1 MLKLSESEIK
11 IEENIFGKL
20 NPQLKKLVKKRFKQ
34 PTLPQSLAITP
45 ILAGMNIMVISE
57 TGTGKTESVMLPI
70 FSMLLDKTSKPITV
84 LYITPLKALNRD
96 LLDRLIWWANKLE
109 LEIAVRHGDTSQY
122 QRKQQT
128 EFPPHMLIVTLE
140 TLQPILTGKRI
151 REHLRNVKYVILD
164 EVHETVESKRGIQL
178 ALGLERLKKLCGDFQ
193 LIMLSATVGSPEK
206 VAAFFSAG
214 QNVKI
219 VRAETPKQFE
229 IKVISPRPKPTDDKI
244 AKKVFTSKETA
255 ARLRTIME
263 LIKESRSSLTFTNT
277 REFAEILA
285 SRIKTIDKAFPAE
298 IHHSSLSKSVRIST
312 EKKFKAEEIKSII
325 CTSSLQLG
333 IDIGSID
340 QVTQYMS
347 PRSVTQLI
355 QRVGRSG
362 HGIERVS
369 KGIVIATDEDDC
381 FEATVIARRALA
393 GQIEPTK
400 SHRNSLDVLAHQLVG
415 MTLEDWKIDLQQA
428 YQTIRKAGPY
438 NSMSFDEFMSVCK
451 QLQQIGLVFL
461 NGYIKKKRRGFSYY
475 FQNLSTIPSIKQYK
489 IFNTLDQSFV
499 GVLDDGFVSI
509 HGDPGTTFIVKG
521 EPWRIIETEEDR
533 ILVEPSN
540 DIEAAVP
547 GWEGELMPVHFD
559 VAQEVGNL
567 RGRIYKL
574 LDKMKEKE
582 VIEELKHEYPIGDN
596 VAKKM
601 VKIIKQQKKH
611 DKTMITDDKNI
622 LVEDYE
628 NIVVLHTCFG
638 SIVNQTIGRFLATLL
653 TARLGS
659 IGLKTDPY
667 RIMIQFQQKNL
678 GLIKEILLKTKP
690 EHLRNYLELSIA
702 KTELFQWKFVHV
714 AKRFGAFSRDAQL
727 SRRKLKSVIEDYVN
741 TPVFKETMREIETE
755 KLDIERATELLG
767 KMQSGEIKLV
777 FKRGISP
784 LGKIGIKHK
793 YAEVIGPERPTK
805 EIFELFKHRLMN
817 TKTRLA
823 CMNCGEWT
831 QSYTIKDMP
840 EAVKCSK
847 CGALLLAV
855 VHPRQSNI
863 LKIIQKHLKKKRLRP
878 DEEEL
883 LNRAKKSAD
892 LYITYKRA
900 AVIMLAGRGVG
911 PYTAKRI
918 LRKYHESV
926 EDLLKNILEAER
938 AFLRTKKYWK
948 V

>member
-1 MLKLSESEIK
+1 MVLTLTEIRT
-11 IEENIFGKL
+11 EENVFEKL
-20 NPQLKKLVKKRFKQ
+20 NPQLRKFVKKRFKE
-34 PTLPQSLAITP
+34 PTLPQSLAIPP
-45 ILAGMNIMVISE
+45 ILGGMNTMVISE

-70 FSMLLDKTSKPITV
+70 FSKLLDEEQKPITV

-96 LLDRLIWWANKLE
+96 LLDRLIWWANKLG

-122 QRKQQT
+122 ERKQQM
-128 EFPPHMLIVTLE
+128 EFPPDIMIVTLE
-140 TLQPILTGKRI
+140 TLQPILTGKKI
-151 REHLRNVKYVILD
+151 REHLRNIKYIILD

-193 LIMLSATVGSPEK
+193 LIMLSATVGSPDR

-229 IKVISPRPKPTDDKI
+229 IKVISPSSKASDDKI

-255 ARLRTIME
+255 ARLRTIMD
-263 LIKESRSSLTFTNT
+263 LIKESRSSLSFTNT

-285 SRIKTIDKAFPAE
+285 SRIKTIDKKFPAE
-298 IHHSSLSKSVRIST
+298 IHHSSLSKSVRIKT
-312 EKKFKAEEIKSII
+312 EKSFKAEQIKSIV

-340 QVTQYMS
+340 LVLQYMS
-347 PRSVTQLI
+347 PRRVSQLI

-381 FEATVIARRALA
+381 FEAAVIARRALA
-393 GQIEPTK
+393 GEIEPTK
-400 SHRNSLDVLAHQLVG
+400 SHTNSLDVLAHQIVG
-415 MTLEDWKIDLQQA
+415 MTIEEWKLDLQET

-438 NSMSFDEFMSVCK
+438 NKLSFDEFMAVCR
-451 QLQQIGLVFL
+451 QLKQIGVVFL
-461 NGYIKKKRRGFSYY
+461 NSHIKKKRRGFSYY
-475 FQNLSTIPSIKQYK
+475 FTQLSTIPDVKQYK
-489 IFNTLDQSFV
+489 IFNIIDQSFV
-499 GVLDDGFVSI
+499 GVLDDEFVSI

-533 ILVEPSN
+533 VLVEPSN

-559 VAQEVGNL
+559 VAQEVGSL
-567 RGRIYKL
+567 RKRIYEM
-574 LDKMKEKE
+574 LDKMPEKE
-582 VIEELKHEYPIGDN
+582 AVEQLKSLYPIDNN

-601 VKIIKQQKKH
+601 VKIIKKQKKH
-611 DKTMITDDKNI
+611 DPTMITDDKRI

-638 SIVNQTIGRFLATLL
+638 SIVNQTLGRFLAALL

-667 RIMIQFQQKNL
+667 RIMIQFQQKNVE
-678 GLIKEILLKTKP
+678 LIKEILLKTKP
-690 EHLRNYLELSIA
+690 EHLVNYIELSLA
-702 KTELFQWKFVHV
+702 KSDMFQYKFVHV

-727 SRRKLKSVIEDYVN
+727 TRTRLKSVIEDYAN
-741 TPVFKETMREIETE
+741 TPLFKETMQEIKTE
-755 KLDIERATELLG
+755 KLDISRATKLLRN
-767 KMQSGEIKLV
+767 MQSGKIKLF
-777 FKRGISP
+777 FKPGLSP
-784 LGKIGIKHK
+784 LGKIGIKQK

-805 EIFELFKHRLMN
+805 EIFELFRHRLMN

-823 CMNCGEWT
+823 CMNCGKWT
-831 QSYTIKDMP
+831 QTYVIKDMP
-840 EAVKCSK
+840 EAVKCAK
-847 CGALLLAV
+847 CGALMLAV
-855 VHPRQSNI
+855 VHPKQTDI
-863 LKIIQKHLKKKRLRP
+863 LKIIQKHLKKKHMTK
-878 DEEEL
+878 DQQEL
-883 LNRAKKSAD
+883 FERAKKTVD
-892 LYITYKRA
+892 LYMSYKRNA
-900 AVIMLAGRGVG
+900 IIMLAGRGVG
-911 PYTAKRI
+911 PFTAKKI
-918 LRKYHESV
+918 LRRYHETV
-926 EDLLKNILEAER
+926 EDLLEDVLEAER
-938 AFLRTKKYWK
+938 QFMKTKKYWK
-948 V
+948 I